1 MAGGCTYTCR
11 PNIIRH
17 EAGWEGKAGEGELE
31 ELRSKNSSR
40 VALREEPRG
49 QIQPRCWMQ
58 QEQPLHFQV
67 WGDKESTELGGDSW
81 GKLLSPHESAAED
94 RQCTGTSTL
103 PAARALLCPAHPSQP

>member
-1 MAGGCTYTCR
+1 MAGGGTYTCR
-11 PNIIRH
+11 PNIIRR

-40 VALREEPRG
+40 VAPREEPRG

-67 WGDKESTELGGDSW
+67 WGDKESTELGGDSL
-81 GKLLSPHESAAED
+81 GEVA
-94 RQCTGTSTL
+94 Q
-103 PAARALLCPAHPSQP
+103 PS